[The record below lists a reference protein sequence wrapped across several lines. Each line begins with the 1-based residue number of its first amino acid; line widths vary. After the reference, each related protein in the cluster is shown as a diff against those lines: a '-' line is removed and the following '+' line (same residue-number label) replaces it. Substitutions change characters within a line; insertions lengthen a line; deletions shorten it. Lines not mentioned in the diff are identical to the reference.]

1 MYYPHNS
8 LLLTG
13 ILKFNK
19 PGNFRTMKKFL
30 PFVFAIT
37 MAFSFFSCE
46 EQECD
51 QSLRNDAGFGFYTFD
66 EGGETG
72 AAIDTTLSIYAETRP
87 DSLLYDSI
95 ANRSNARLPLDPTK
109 DSSHFIFVI
118 GPINDTVKIKY
129 SRELNLISQSCGFI
143 TDFLIK
149 KATAS
154 HHLIDSIKVT
164 NKRITQNEDEE
175 HFKIYFP
182 PPDTTGN

>member
-1 MYYPHNS
+1 M
-8 LLLTG
+8 TG

-19 PGNFRTMKKFL
+19 PGKFRTMKKFL
-30 PFVFAIT
+30 PFVFAVT
-37 MAFSFFSCE
+37 MAVSFFSCE

-51 QSLRNDAGFGFYTFD
+51 QSLRNDAGFGFYTFED
-66 EGGETG
+66 DAETE
-72 AAIDTTLSIYAETRP
+72 AAIKTLSVYGELRP
-87 DSLLYDSI
+87 DSLLYDSS
-95 ANRSNARLPLDPTK
+95 ANRRNVRLPLDPNK
-109 DSSHFIFVI
+109 DSSHFILVI

-149 KATAS
+149 EATAS

-164 NKRITQNEDEE
+164 NKRITQNENEE